1 MLDVQVFIQI
11 SPTFCI
17 SPQFYWNSFLRD
29 ISIGPISYQLM
40 EMCVITKIL
49 NFVLLKYFL
58 SVQLKVRFVMS
69 HHQTLLSVCVS
80 RAHFIK
86 SFLNNDVLKFTDF
99 ATELREK
106 EILCK
111 IKNPPGL
118 HSILSCIK
126 VPIPKD
132 VVLILIIFFIK
143 YISIAK

>member
-1 MLDVQVFIQI
+1 
-11 SPTFCI
+11 
-17 SPQFYWNSFLRD
+17 
-29 ISIGPISYQLM
+29 
-40 EMCVITKIL
+40 
-49 NFVLLKYFL
+49 
-58 SVQLKVRFVMS
+58 MS
-69 HHQTLLSVCVS
+69 HYQTLLSVCVS

-132 VVLILIIFFIK
+132 VVLILIFFFIK